1 MYSFEFLKDFPHVET
16 NILCLKKRIN
26 LSGTP
31 PKNRAIWKNR
41 FSIFLFF
48 FFLEAQP
55 YKSLKTKEKKV
66 FFSQR
71 YGQKTSKK
79 FFGPN
84 FMNIARKK

>member
-1 MYSFEFLKDFPHVET
+1 MSLKIFLKNLNSF
-16 NILCLKKRIN
+16 C

-41 FSIFLFF
+41 FSNFFFIF
-48 FFLEAQP
+48 FFLEAP
-55 YKSLKTKEKKV
+55 PSKSLKTKGKKKK
-66 FFSQR
+66 FFSHR
-71 YGQKTSKK
+71 YGQKTLKT